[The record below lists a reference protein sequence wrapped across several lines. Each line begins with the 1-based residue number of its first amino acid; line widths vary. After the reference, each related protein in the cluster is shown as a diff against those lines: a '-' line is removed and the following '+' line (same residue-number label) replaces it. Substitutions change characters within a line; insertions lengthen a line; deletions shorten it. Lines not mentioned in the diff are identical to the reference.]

1 MREKV
6 AGFLQK
12 NERDMFTLL
21 EALVLQPS
29 SSRFKKGVDAV
40 GALLAESLRS
50 SGMSLVIDRQ
60 SEVGDHLLFRSP
72 ACRDGRAPILLFGH
86 MDTVF
91 PADSPFNW
99 YKEAEDKVYGPGV
112 IDMKGGLV
120 CAVYAIK
127 ALAECGLLAEIPLT
141 FLCNSDEEIG
151 SPTSSAIVTAEAK
164 KSLLALGF
172 ECGGLQG
179 EVVTGRKG
187 KLGYRLVVSGRA
199 GHAASAGAA
208 GSIKASAILELA
220 HKIIAL
226 EQLNDL
232 ERGIVV
238 NVGLIQGGIGPNTVA
253 DQAMAEIDT
262 RFLTGADAED
272 TAWRIHRIASQ
283 CTVAGTTAELLKIG
297 ERPPMEQNS
306 GNSRLFQTIRHEAER
321 LGMACVE
328 ELRSGVSDANT
339 IARAGIPVVDGMGP
353 IGACDHSDREY
364 MIRKSLPARTRLT
377 ACSILGSWEN
387 FHH

>member
-1 MREKV
+1 MREKI
-6 AGFLQK
+6 AGFLRE
-12 NERDMFTLL
+12 NERGMFTLL
-21 EALVLQPS
+21 EDLVLKPS

-50 SGMSLVIDRQ
+50 SGMNLELDRQ
-60 SEVGDHLLFRSP
+60 SEVGDHLRFRSP
-72 ACRDGRAPILLFGH
+72 ACGDGRAPILLFGH

-91 PADSPFNW
+91 PADSAFNW
-99 YKEAEDKVYGPGV
+99 YREGEGKVFGPGV

-127 ALAECGLLAEIPLT
+127 ALAHCGLLAEIPIT

-151 SPTSSAIVTAEAK
+151 SPASSTIVNAEAQ

-199 GHAASAGAA
+199 GHAASAGA
-208 GSIKASAILELA
+208 GKASAILELA

-226 EQLNDL
+226 EQLNDR

-238 NVGLIQGGIGPNTVA
+238 NVGLIRGGIGANTVA
-253 DQAMAEIDT
+253 DRAVAEIDT
-262 RFLTGADAED
+262 RFLLGADAEE
-272 TAWRIHRIASQ
+272 TAGQIARIASQ
-283 CTVAGTTAELLKIG
+283 CTVAGTKAELLKTG
-297 ERPPMEQNS
+297 GRPPMEQNS
-306 GNSRLFQTIRHEAER
+306 GNSRLFQIIRHEAER

-328 ELRSGVSDANT
+328 ELRGGVSDANT

-364 MIRKSLPARTRLT
+364 MIRESLPARARLA
-377 ACSILGSWEN
+377 ACSILGSWERCRR
-387 FHH
+387 